1 MVGAARGDEFPH
13 WLPHLDAEII
23 SLAEAFHR
31 RLRNAKTV
39 VLTKPDFQRELMR
52 IREPSGTLT
61 RTRERLIECGPLING
76 SPEPE
81 PARARTSECLP

>member
-31 RLRNAKTV
+31 RLRYAKTV

-52 IREPSGTLT
+52 IREPSGSLT
-61 RTRERLIECGPLING
+61 RTRT
-76 SPEPE
+76 
-81 PARARTSECLP
+81 RTSEDL